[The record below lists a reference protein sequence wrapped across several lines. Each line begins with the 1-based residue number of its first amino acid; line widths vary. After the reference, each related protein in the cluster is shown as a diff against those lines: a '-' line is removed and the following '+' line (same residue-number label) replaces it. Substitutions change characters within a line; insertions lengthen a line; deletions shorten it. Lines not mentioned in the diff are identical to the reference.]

1 MARLAMMESRQ
12 ANRERHLN
20 GRISTHDKSLILFVY
35 HIFCCLEGLPGASPR
50 SEICS
55 VPILK
60 ICFPAQHFLFPPTVK
75 WPLHKHSNIPFITFF
90 MIPRSHSSNCQQ
102 KVFLGE
108 SKTIFPLLTLNL
120 LCCQG
125 RLSLKLKHK
134 HFSSSVL
141 QHMIK
146 SYIHRLS
153 DG

>member
-1 MARLAMMESRQ
+1 MMCVEGSSMARLAMMESRQ

-60 ICFPAQHFLFPPTVK
+60 ICLPAQHFFFPPTVK

-90 MIPRSHSSNCQQ
+90 MIPRSHSSNCQLSAEDFSWRKQ
-102 KVFLGE
+102 NY
-108 SKTIFPLLTLNL
+108 FPTLDSQPALLSG
-120 LCCQG
+120 QA
-125 RLSLKLKHK
+125 LSE
-134 HFSSSVL
+134 
-141 QHMIK
+141 IET
-146 SYIHRLS
+146 
-153 DG
+153 